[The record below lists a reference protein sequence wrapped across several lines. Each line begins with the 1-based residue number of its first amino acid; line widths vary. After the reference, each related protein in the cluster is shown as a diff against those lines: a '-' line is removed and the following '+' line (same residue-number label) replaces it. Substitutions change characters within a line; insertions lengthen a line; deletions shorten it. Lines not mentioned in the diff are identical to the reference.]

1 MATVNRKIQAYF
13 RKISNLR
20 KELAALDEKRMQ
32 SPAEEQSKF
41 SQRIVEIGLEID
53 SIEIRISQENQ
64 QAVSLVNELRQ
75 KVISALEQFNQW
87 RQKMREMEKLFLVN
101 FVRPGF
107 ILKQAVRQREYLES
121 ALLQLRTRIANH
133 EIHSLSEL
141 QNEIRKV
148 LSHADHGFQAD
159 QRSFEDE
166 VVQQESFWKLIE
178 EIDPQQIVEEINEDQ
193 IARDFK
199 RIVLPAVHPD
209 TSDTPVET
217 FLTVKE
223 VYEEGDYLLMEAYVA
238 QYRGEMTVDEGA
250 DSLEWQETLEER
262 EREYQ
267 SLSSRLDRRLT
278 ALKKEMTPAELDD
291 PEKVEELLHQQRDE
305 IRGLIQV
312 ETEKIFNLRKLI
324 MELVQLFLE
333 LYKGEADA

>member
-13 RKISNLR
+13 RQISNLR

>member
-32 SPAEEQSKF
+32 SPTEEQSKF